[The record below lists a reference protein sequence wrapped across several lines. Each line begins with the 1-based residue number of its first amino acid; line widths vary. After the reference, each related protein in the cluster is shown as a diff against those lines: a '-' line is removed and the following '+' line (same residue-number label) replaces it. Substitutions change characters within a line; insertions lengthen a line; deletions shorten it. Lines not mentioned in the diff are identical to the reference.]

1 MAVTVVGLITSL
13 VSTIIRQTALFLQE
27 PTARGRCGSIH
38 GRRYAIW
45 PINCSLSVSTN
56 TEKGGLSG
64 MENFPV
70 TAGNMAAR
78 RPTFEPHAEYIESA
92 PVVDVLFDQLA
103 YLVAHAGRR
112 CPRGCQDCIRLK
124 QVKDWLMLPFRT
136 AGHETG
142 APRLGRCV

>member
-1 MAVTVVGLITSL
+1 MVPYTAEDTPFGL
-13 VSTIIRQTALFLQE
+13 
-27 PTARGRCGSIH
+27 SI
-38 GRRYAIW
+38 AF
-45 PINCSLSVSTN
+45 SVSAN

-103 YLVAHAGRR
+103 YLIAHAGRR

-136 AGHETG
+136 AGHETA
-142 APRLGRCV
+142 APRFGRCV

>member
-1 MAVTVVGLITSL
+1 
-13 VSTIIRQTALFLQE
+13 
-27 PTARGRCGSIH
+27 
-38 GRRYAIW
+38 
-45 PINCSLSVSTN
+45 
-56 TEKGGLSG
+56 

-136 AGHETG
+136 AGPETG
-142 APRLGRCV
+142 APRFGRCV